1 MGNHLKMAKV
11 NAILT
16 LHARGWSNRRIA
28 RELGIDRDAVSR
40 HVRGAS
46 DNSKAA
52 KAPTGSTCP
61 VGPNAAGAR
70 GRRLT
75 VGAGRALRS
84 MRQRM
89 APCPILA
96 ATVSR
101 IDR

>member
-52 KAPTGSTCP
+52 KAPTESTCP

-75 VGAGRALRS
+75 VGGPGR
-84 MRQRM
+84 
-89 APCPILA
+89 
-96 ATVSR
+96 
-101 IDR
+101 